1 MPKAEDSCRPSWPP
15 DTLCHRRLAAI
26 TKRNIESKTRTRW
39 SQRRCWGTWARR
51 SRWLPGRT
59 VPVLPNSPAKGSS
72 QVGLRRLRAV
82 SRSRSLLPQF
92 FYGYFSVCFPRCR
105 WFISPSPPLCKAAGS
120 AVLHGVFCLYSSTFK
135 IMKLF
140 IHFYSIPSSLTAP
153 DPTSLTE
160 RPAKDCRRR
169 RRGAC
174 SCSDTQT
181 GAAKRAKDHGNP
193 SHQQKVK
200 QTITSHSAGTRWVSL
215 CNLPRVPYEEDA
227 ASFLPSFLQSCT
239 VMGSLCWLSNSS
251 QKRVSLRHVVS
262 PLSPPTDLSVH
273 LQLAWKGSS
282 FSMTNCCWTPRQM
295 HTVEYLLRKDLTP
308 PCWQG

>member
-1 MPKAEDSCRPSWPP
+1 MLGNAGKAQPMAARP
-15 DTLCHRRLAAI
+15 HRPCPAEFPGEGQLAGG
-26 TKRNIESKTRTRW
+26 TQETQSSVQKQES
-39 SQRRCWGTWARR
+39 AA
-51 SRWLPGRT
+51 
-59 VPVLPNSPAKGSS
+59 PV
-72 QVGLRRLRAV
+72 
-82 SRSRSLLPQF
+82 

-120 AVLHGVFCLYSSTFK
+120 AVLHGVFCLYGSTFK

-251 QKRVSLRHVVS
+251 QKRVRLRHVVS